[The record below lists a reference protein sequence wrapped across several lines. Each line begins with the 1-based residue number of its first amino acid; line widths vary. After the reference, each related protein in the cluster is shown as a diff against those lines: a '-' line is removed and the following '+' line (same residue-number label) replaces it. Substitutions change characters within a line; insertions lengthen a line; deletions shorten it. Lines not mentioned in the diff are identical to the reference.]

1 MYKYNFVLRNKKIF
15 VNEKIKIIMK
25 IIITGSLG
33 NVAKP
38 LVQQL
43 IGEGHDITVISS
55 NETKKHEIETLGAKA
70 AIGSITNLDFLVKTF
85 EGADAAFLM
94 TPPNM
99 GGINIVENTINAGKN
114 YAEAIKQTEIKRVVM
129 LSSIGVESPVENG
142 PIKGLHFIEKFYNEL
157 ENTSVTFLRA
167 GYFYLN
173 FFNDIPLIKNAGIIG
188 ANFPQDA
195 KVPLVHP
202 IDIAKAA
209 AEELV
214 KNVEGKNVKYIVS
227 DERKASE
234 FAKVFG
240 NAIGKPELPW
250 IEFKDE
256 DSLNGMLQ
264 AGLPQEMAEL
274 YTEMGRGIR
283 TGVVQKDFIEHGSVV
298 DGKIKLEEF
307 AKEFAEKFNA

>member
-1 MYKYNFVLRNKKIF
+1 
-15 VNEKIKIIMK
+15 MK

-38 LVQQL
+38 LTQQL
-43 IGEGHDITVISS
+43 IAEGHDITVVSS
-55 NETKKHEIETLGAKA
+55 NESKKNEIENLGAQA
-70 AIGSITNLDFLVKTF
+70 AIGSITDLDFLVQTF

-114 YAEAIKQTEIKRVVM
+114 YAEAINLTKVKKVVM
-129 LSSIGVESPVENG
+129 LSSIGAESPVENG
-142 PIKGLHFIEKFYNEL
+142 PIKGLHFIEKLYNNL

-173 FFNDIPLIKNAGIIG
+173 FLNDIPLIKNAGIIG

-202 IDIAKAA
+202 TDIAKAA

-214 KNVEGKNVKYIVS
+214 KDSEGKNVKYIVS
-227 DERKASE
+227 DELTGTD
-234 FAKVFG
+234 FAQVFG
-240 NAIGKPELPW
+240 KAIGKPELPW

-283 TGVVQKDFIEHGSVV
+283 TGIVQKDFIEHGSVV
-298 DGKIKLEEF
+298 DGKVKLEDF
-307 AKEFAEKFNA
+307 AKEFAGKFNA

>member
-1 MYKYNFVLRNKKIF
+1 
-15 VNEKIKIIMK
+15 MK

-38 LVQQL
+38 LAEQL
-43 IGEGHDITVISS
+43 IAEGHDITIISS
-55 NETKKHEIETLGAKA
+55 NDSKKNEIENLGAKA
-70 AIGSITNLDFLVKTF
+70 AIGSITDLDFLIETF
-85 EGADAAFLM
+85 KGNDAAFLM

-99 GGINIVENTINAGKN
+99 GFENIVENTINAGKN
-114 YAEAIKQTEIKRVVM
+114 YAEAIKQTGIKKVVM
-129 LSSIGVESPVENG
+129 LSSIGAESPVENG

-167 GYFYLN
+167 GYFYIN

-188 ANFPQDA
+188 GNYPIDT

-202 IDIAKAA
+202 KDIAKAA
-209 AEELV
+209 AKELV
-214 KNVEGKNVKYIVS
+214 NHSEGKKVKYIVS
-227 DERKASE
+227 DVRFASD

-240 NAIGKPELPW
+240 SAIGKPELPW

-256 DSLNGMLQ
+256 ESLNGMLQ

-283 TGVVQKDFIEHGSVV
+283 TGVVQKDFIEHGSVI

-307 AKEFAEKFNA
+307 AKEFAGKFNA

>member
-1 MYKYNFVLRNKKIF
+1 MYKYTFVLRNKKIF
-15 VNEKIKIIMK
+15 IMK

-43 IGEGHDITVISS
+43 IGKGHDITVISS
-55 NETKKHEIETLGAKA
+55 NETKKDEIETLGAKA
-70 AIGSITNLDFLVKTF
+70 AIGSITDLDFLVKTF

-114 YAEAIKQTEIKRVVM
+114 YAEAIKQAGVKKIVM
-129 LSSIGVESPVENG
+129 LSSIGVESPIENG
-142 PIKGLHFIEKFYNEL
+142 PIKSLHFIEKFYNEL
-157 ENTSVTFLRA
+157 ENISVTFLRA
-167 GYFYLN
+167 GYFYIN

-188 ANFPQDA
+188 SNFSETA
-195 KVPLVHP
+195 TVPVVHP

-214 KNVEGKNVKYIVS
+214 KNSEGKKVRYIVS
-227 DERKASE
+227 DVRPVSH

-240 NAIGKPELPW
+240 NAIGKPQLPW
-250 IEFKDE
+250 VEFKDE
-256 DSLNGMLQ
+256 DALNGMLQ
-264 AGLPQEMAEL
+264 AGIPKEMAEL
-274 YTEMGRGIR
+274 YTEMGLGIR
-283 TGVVQKDFIEHGSVV
+283 KGVVQKDFIEHGSVV
-298 DGKIKLEEF
+298 NGKVKLEDF
-307 AKEFAEKFNA
+307 AKEFASKFNS

>member
-1 MYKYNFVLRNKKIF
+1 
-15 VNEKIKIIMK
+15 MK

-55 NETKKHEIETLGAKA
+55 NETKKDEIEALGAKA
-70 AIGSITNLDFLVKTF
+70 AIGSIADLNFLVKTF
-85 EGADAAFLM
+85 EGANAAFLM

-99 GGINIVENTINAGKN
+99 GGVNIVENTINAGKN
-114 YAEAIKQTEIKRVVM
+114 YAEAIKQTGVKRVVM
-129 LSSIGVESPVENG
+129 LSSIGAESPVENG
-142 PIKGLHFIEKFYNEL
+142 PIKGLHFIEKFYNDL

-202 IDIAKAA
+202 KDIAKAA

-214 KNVEGKNVKYIVS
+214 KNIEGKNVKYIVS

-264 AGLPQEMAEL
+264 AGLPHEMAEL

-298 DGKIKLEEF
+298 DGEIKLEEF
-307 AKEFAEKFNA
+307 AKEFAEKFNV